1 MALVMY
7 KVFRE
12 FGAHRLWLDVID
24 DNVRAQH
31 VYRKLGFV
39 EEGRL
44 REAAKRKD
52 GWRDLL
58 LFGMLAADYG
68 KRG

>member
-1 MALVMY
+1 MHR
-7 KVFRE
+7 VFDE
-12 FGAHRLWLDVID
+12 MKAHRLWLDVID

-44 REAAKRKD
+44 RKASRRSGD
-52 GWRDLL
+52 WRDLI
-58 LFGMLAADYG
+58 LFGMLRSEWASD
-68 KRG
+68 